1 MIPAAFAE
9 DWIDFVL
16 AVRQPLSEPTWENPS
31 VTPAVLRCVVAGF
44 PAAVPASAAASTR
57 ATLVE
62 VIANHFFDTVEP
74 PSVRG
79 ECRADDR
86 GMRRP
91 MLTRTP

>member
-16 AVRQPLSEPTWENPS
+16 AVRQPLSEPTWEKPS
-31 VTPAVLRCVVAGF
+31 VIPAVLRCVAAGF

-62 VIANHFFDTVEP
+62 VIANHFFDTLNLLRFGVNAELMI
-74 PSVRG
+74 VACGAR
-79 ECRADDR
+79 C
-86 GMRRP
+86 
-91 MLTRTP
+91 